1 MAKPVFLIT
10 LGAVA
15 GAVVGVIDGGGGLGR
30 EVADKILDSAAAVVR
45 MVEAD
50 PTAPARGNM
59 VEASGGVHMVFSTCL
74 RNSGE
79 SVERTLRDLLEFH
92 EHDATVNLVSCLLDG
107 DPRRFCAPEGR
118 QQAADAMEIYLW
130 SRDDARRTSPAH
142 GLADKIR
149 MLDRSAQTGEPV
161 ANPDPFVLTWSGP
174 RDVALYDKLKGLVRQ
189 GYLEPGA
196 FAFSGRAELRDAT
209 HDVKPEASPCVAVA
223 GR

>member
-1 MAKPVFLIT
+1 MAKPVVLIT

-15 GAVVGVIDGGGGLGR
+15 GAVVGVIDGGGGFGHD
-30 EVADKILDSAAAVVR
+30 VADKILDGAAAIVR
-45 MVEAD
+45 SVEPDFASY
-50 PTAPARGNM
+50 TPARAA
-59 VEASGGVHMVFSTCL
+59 EPGGDAHLVFSTCL
-74 RNSGE
+74 RSSGE
-79 SVERTLRDLLEFH
+79 NVERTLRDLLEFH
-92 EHDATVNLVSCLLDG
+92 EHDATVSLVSCLLEG

-118 QQAADAMEIYLW
+118 KQAADAMEIYLW

-149 MLDRSAQTGEPV
+149 MLDRAAQSGEP
-161 ANPDPFVLTWSGP
+161 ARSPDPFELTWSGP

-196 FAFSGRAELRDAT
+196 FAFSGRAELREAV
-209 HDVKPEASPCVAVA
+209 HDVKPEATPCVAVA